1 MNACKE
7 CCALEKIAA
16 AGNTATKDDI
26 FGKKDEELLRA
37 MLRQDYVSLDP
48 VYHSRLMLRPQGC
61 ARLRELKHNHGELI
75 RWALTTLISVL
86 ALVRTFLP

>member
-1 MNACKE
+1 MNTCKE
-7 CCALEKIAA
+7 RCALKKIAA
-16 AGNTATKDDI
+16 AGNTATKDDV

-48 VYHSRLMLRPQGC
+48 VYRSRLMLRPQGY
-61 ARLRELKHNHGELI
+61 ARLRELKHNRGELI

>member
-1 MNACKE
+1 MNTYKE
-7 CCALEKIAA
+7 RRALEKIAV

-26 FGKKDEELLRA
+26 FGKKDEELLRT

-48 VYHSRLMLRPQGC
+48 VYRSRLMLRPQGY

-75 RWALTTLISVL
+75 RWALTTLISAL